1 MKRIPW
7 DIHFMD
13 HALLA
18 ADMSTCLTRHTG
30 AVVVQ
35 RQRIV
40 ATGFNGNVP
49 KAKHCVDGGCERC
62 TARQRGLTE
71 AEQWENSERMRLREP
86 LIEAGQDLGQC
97 VCVHAEANAIAQ
109 CARLGQTAE
118 DGWIYATHR
127 PCLDCVKLIAVAGI
141 VRVIYLN
148 DYPAEYTVPPTI
160 KLEQLDV

>member
-35 RQRIV
+35 RKRIV

-62 TARQRGLTE
+62 ARRATNDQLLKNQ
-71 AEQWENSERMRLREP
+71 AA
-86 LIEAGQDLGQC
+86 IAAGAQLGEC

-109 CARLGQTAE
+109 CARLGQAAE